1 VIEAEHL
8 TKRFGGVTAVED
20 VSFQIAR
27 GEVVG
32 FLGPNG
38 AGKTTVMRI
47 LAAFMPPS
55 SGTVRVAGADPVRR
69 SLAVRQSIGYLPE
82 RVALYREMRVG
93 EYLIHRTRLKGV
105 PACQRKRR
113 VAEVMESCG
122 IGGVARRIVGQLS
135 RGYQQRVGLADALIA
150 DPPILLLDEP
160 TVGLDPNQVRLVR
173 QMLQELGRDRTVLL
187 STHVLSEVE
196 LICPRVI
203 VLSGGRVVADD
214 STEKLLAGAASLEE
228 VFVRLTRTEDVTEV
242 GAS

>member
-1 VIEAEHL
+1 VIQVEHL
-8 TKRFGGVTAVED
+8 TKRYGGVTAVED
-20 VSFQIAR
+20 VSFEIAS

-38 AGKTTVMRI
+38 AGKSTVLRI

-55 SGTVRVAGADPVRR
+55 AGTVRVAGVDPMRR

-93 EYLIHRTRLKGV
+93 EYLMHRTRLKGV
-105 PACQRKRR
+105 PACERKQR
-113 VAEVMESCG
+113 VAEVMASCG
-122 IGGVARRIVGQLS
+122 IGGVARRIIGQLS

-214 STEKLLAGAASLEE
+214 ATEKLLAGAASLEE
-228 VFVRLTRTEDVTEV
+228 VFVRLTRTEDVAGV

>member
-1 VIEAEHL
+1 MIQVEHL
-8 TKRFGGVTAVED
+8 TKRYGGVTAVED
-20 VSFQIAR
+20 VSFEIAS
-27 GEVVG
+27 GEIVG

-38 AGKTTVMRI
+38 AGKSTVMRI

-55 SGTVRVAGADPVRR
+55 AGTVRVAGVDPMRR
-69 SLAVRQSIGYLPE
+69 SLTVRQSIGYLPE

-93 EYLIHRTRLKGV
+93 EYLMHRTRLKGV
-105 PACQRKRR
+105 PACQRKQR
-113 VAEVMESCG
+113 VSEVMASCG
-122 IGGVARRIVGQLS
+122 IGGVARRIIGQLS

-214 STEKLLAGAASLEE
+214 ATENLLAGAASLEE
-228 VFVRLTRTEDVTEV
+228 VFVRLTRTEDVAEV